1 MTHWK
6 KKWHLANKHVSAL
19 SFFLSP
25 SRWRSFTL
33 RLYPTFRRP
42 FKWHR
47 CSHTPHFLYNVLL
60 IVAVHTY
67 KHLSMYVV
75 CMYVYLD
82 IRSIL
87 VKGDT
92 FFFQRINKSHLHTE
106 KIKTKRT
113 QTHHFPWCN
122 STLCIASCR
131 DVAAEELHHANY
143 QLQRQGGKE
152 KEEEKKSIRE
162 VW

>member
-1 MTHWK
+1 M
-6 KKWHLANKHVSAL
+6 SAL
-19 SFFLSP
+19 SP
-25 SRWRSFTL
+25 SFSHL
-33 RLYPTFRRP
+33 LAGALLPSVSIP
-42 FKWHR
+42 H
-47 CSHTPHFLYNVLL
+47 SEGHLNDIHAHTPHFLYNVLL

-82 IRSIL
+82 IQSIL
-87 VKGDT
+87 MKGDT
-92 FFFQRINKSHLHTE
+92 FFFQRINKSHLYTE

-143 QLQRQGGKE
+143 QLQRQRGKE
-152 KEEEKKSIRE
+152 KEEKK
-162 VW
+162 

>member
-1 MTHWK
+1 M
-6 KKWHLANKHVSAL
+6 
-19 SFFLSP
+19 
-25 SRWRSFTL
+25 
-33 RLYPTFRRP
+33 
-42 FKWHR
+42 
-47 CSHTPHFLYNVLL
+47 LL

-162 VW
+162 V

>member
-1 MTHWK
+1 M
-6 KKWHLANKHVSAL
+6 SAL
-19 SFFLSP
+19 SP
-25 SRWRSFTL
+25 SFSHLLAGALLPSVSIQHSEGHLNDIDAHT
-33 RLYPTFRRP
+33 
-42 FKWHR
+42 
-47 CSHTPHFLYNVLL
+47 HTPHFLYNVLL

-162 VW
+162 V